1 MKKNLTI
8 LLTVVSLSI
17 YSQNNSLTPENNHT
31 LNVYSGLGH
40 IMGEFGF
47 AFQATTELFSN
58 KRFSYE
64 INIQTIST
72 SEGDQNFYQEIEV
85 PENIPN
91 TYNTDFEYEETSF
104 ITFGLNVLYNPI
116 NNKRHKLGI
125 GLGLSYN
132 IQNQT
137 NGYRTKF
144 SQNDYDTVYI
154 VRSNRNGF
162 APNIVLNYRY
172 NINNKI
178 NIGLK
183 YYNVLFDDAS
193 ESIMLGFGVNF

>member
-1 MKKNLTI
+1 M
-8 LLTVVSLSI
+8 
-17 YSQNNSLTPENNHT
+17 
-31 LNVYSGLGH
+31 
-40 IMGEFGF
+40 
-47 AFQATTELFSN
+47 
-58 KRFSYE
+58 
-64 INIQTIST
+64 
-72 SEGDQNFYQEIEV
+72 
-85 PENIPN
+85 
-91 TYNTDFEYEETSF
+91 
-104 ITFGLNVLYNPI
+104 
-116 NNKRHKLGI
+116 GI